1 MGEPVWI
8 IGPPILQSVWE
19 HPGVDPQDDPEA
31 RIRELER
38 PLGDA
43 AGTPELGA
51 AKRRTTAGFRARTL
65 VLGMVAIGLVVLAA
79 GVAVVIAV
87 VIARHSSGGSSP
99 GVPGAR
105 PSSTTS
111 RTVTPANQPVQTLY
125 HLLPQ
130 GYNSNNCS
138 PVSSPNRQ
146 ALATLQCG
154 QTSDPHSPASAA
166 FSLYPNVTALANAFQ
181 NAVDEDTVT
190 QCPNGNQSPGTW
202 ATDAAPNVSAGSVFC
217 GNYDNRPDLMW
228 TNNHD
233 LLLSDIQGPDLNA
246 LYQFWQDL

>member
-1 MGEPVWI
+1 MFQ
-8 IGPPILQSVWE
+8 GPPIPQSMWE

-31 RIRELER
+31 RIRELES
-38 PLGDA
+38 PLGEA
-43 AGTPELGA
+43 AGISELGA
-51 AKRRTTAGFRARTL
+51 AKRRTTAGRRGWTI
-65 VLGMVAIGLVVLAA
+65 VLGVVAIGLVALVA
-79 GVAVVIAV
+79 GVAVVIA
-87 VIARHSSGGSSP
+87 RHSGGGSSP
-99 GVPGAR
+99 GVPSPR

-111 RTVTPANQPVQTLY
+111 KAVAPANQPVQTLY

-154 QTSDPHSPASAA
+154 QTSDLHSPVSAS
-166 FSLYPNVTALANAFQ
+166 FSLYPTASALTDAFQ
-181 NAVDEDTVT
+181 NGIDEDTVT
-190 QCPNGNQSPGTW
+190 PCPGGKPSPGTW
-202 ATDAAPNVSAGSVFC
+202 ATDEAPNVNAGAVLC
-217 GNYDNRPDLMW
+217 GNYSNRPDLMW

-246 LYQFWQDL
+246 LYQFWANL

>member
-1 MGEPVWI
+1 MGEPVWSWS
-8 IGPPILQSVWE
+8 GSRPTNLQSVWE

-31 RIRELER
+31 LIRELER
-38 PLGDA
+38 PLSDA
-43 AGTPELGA
+43 AGTSELGA

-65 VLGMVAIGLVVLAA
+65 VLGLVAIGLVVLAA
-79 GVAVVIAV
+79 AVAV

-111 RTVTPANQPVQTLY
+111 RIVTPATQPVQTLY

-166 FSLYPNVTALANAFQ
+166 FSLYPNATDLADAFQ
-181 NAVDEDTVT
+181 NGVDEDTVT

-202 ATDAAPNVSAGSVFC
+202 ATDAAPNVSAGSVLC